1 MTTRPELAARTVGM
15 RPSKLRELVAAAA
28 APHADAASG
37 PELLSLGGGLPPAE
51 AFPAQALARAAERV
65 LTGAATTALQYS
77 ATDGDPDLLDL
88 VGADLAGRLRLPEP
102 AGRLLVTTG
111 SQQALDL
118 IAKVLLDPG
127 DVAVVESPAYVGALR
142 ALAGYQPRIV
152 EVPVDGDGMDTE
164 ELARLLRTGLRP
176 KLCYLVPNFSNP
188 SGRTLT
194 TRRRVRLAALAA
206 RYGFL
211 IVEDDPYGQLRFA
224 GTQLPPIA
232 ADDAEQVVYLGSFS
246 KLVAP
251 GLRVGY
257 LAAPRWLHRTLT
269 VAKQATDLNSAALS
283 QRLLVELLADPD
295 WFAGHLAGLRGLYRR
310 RAEALTGAVAG
321 RLAGR
326 LVTPMPDG
334 GMFVWAGLPAAGPD
348 ALELARAAM
357 RRAVSVVPGS
367 EFSLTDAFPRH
378 LRLSFS
384 MLDPA
389 RLVSAVDRLG
399 DAFDDLTASG

>member
-1 MTTRPELAARTVGM
+1 MTARPEFAARTAGM

-28 APHADAASG
+28 RPPAGEVPG
-37 PELLSLGGGLPPAE
+37 PALLSLGGGLPPAE
-51 AFPAQALARAAERV
+51 AFPARAVAAAAERA
-65 LTGAATTALQYS
+65 LAGAGGSALQYS
-77 ATDGDPDLLDL
+77 ATEGDPDLLDL
-88 VGADLAGRLRLPEP
+88 VGADLAGRLRLPDP
-102 AGRLLVTTG
+102 TGRLLVTTG

-118 IAKVLLDPG
+118 IGKVLLDPG

-152 EVPVDGDGMDTE
+152 EVPVDDDGMDTE
-164 ELARLLRTGLRP
+164 LLAGRLRAGLRP

-194 TRRRVRLAALAA
+194 ARRRTRLAQLAA

-224 GTQLPPIA
+224 GADLPPVA
-232 ADDAEQVVYLGSFS
+232 ADAAEQVVYLGSFS

-257 LAAPRWLHRTLT
+257 LCAPRWLHRPLA

-295 WFAGHLAGLRGLYRR
+295 WFAGHLAGLRDLYRV

-326 LVTPMPDG
+326 LATSMPDG
-334 GMFVWAGLPAAGPD
+334 GMFVWAGVQAPGID
-348 ALELARAAM
+348 ALALARAAM
-357 RRAVSVVPGS
+357 RRAVSVVPGN
-367 EFSLTDAFPRH
+367 EFSLADAYPRH

-389 RLVSAVDRLG
+389 GLVAAVGRLG
-399 DAFDDLTASG
+399 DAVDDLTASG

>member
-1 MTTRPELAARTVGM
+1 MTSRPEFAARTAGM

-28 APHADAASG
+28 RPSAGDVPG
-37 PELLSLGGGLPPAE
+37 PTLLSLGGGLPPAE
-51 AFPAQALARAAERV
+51 AFPARAVAEAAERA
-65 LTGAATTALQYS
+65 LAGAAGAALQYS
-77 ATDGDPDLLDL
+77 ATEGDPDLLDL
-88 VGADLAGRLRLPEP
+88 VGADLAGRLRLPDP
-102 AGRLLVTTG
+102 TGRLLVTTG

-118 IAKVLLDPG
+118 IGKVLLDPG

-152 EVPVDGDGMDTE
+152 EVPVDDDGMDTE
-164 ELARLLRTGLRP
+164 LLAGRLRAGLRP

-194 TRRRVRLAALAA
+194 ARRRTRLAQLAA

-224 GTQLPPIA
+224 GVDLPPVA
-232 ADDAEQVVYLGSFS
+232 ADAAEQVVYLGSFS

-257 LAAPRWLHRTLT
+257 LAAPRWLHRALT

-295 WFAGHLAGLRGLYRR
+295 WFAGHLAGLRDLYRA
-310 RAEALTGAVAG
+310 RAEALTGAVAD

-326 LVTPMPDG
+326 LATPMPDG
-334 GMFVWAGLPAAGPD
+334 GMFVWASVQTPGID
-348 ALELARAAM
+348 ALALARAAM
-357 RRAVSVVPGS
+357 RRAVSVVPGN
-367 EFSLTDAFPRH
+367 EFSLADGYPRQ

-384 MLDPA
+384 MLGPA
-389 RLVSAVDRLG
+389 GLVAAVDRLG

>member
-1 MTTRPELAARTVGM
+1 MTSRPEFAARTAGM

-28 APHADAASG
+28 RPSAGDVPG
-37 PELLSLGGGLPPAE
+37 PALLSLGGGLPPAE
-51 AFPAQALARAAERV
+51 AFPARAVAAAAERA
-65 LTGAATTALQYS
+65 LAGGAGSALQYS
-77 ATDGDPDLLDL
+77 ATEGDPDLLDL
-88 VGADLAGRLRLPEP
+88 VGADLAGRLRLPDP
-102 AGRLLVTTG
+102 TGRLLVTTG

-118 IAKVLLDPG
+118 IGKVLLDPG

-152 EVPVDGDGMDTE
+152 EVPVDDDGMDTE
-164 ELARLLRTGLRP
+164 VLAGRLQAGLRP

-194 TRRRVRLAALAA
+194 ARRRTRLAQLAA

-211 IVEDDPYGQLRFA
+211 VVEDDPYGQLRFA
-224 GTQLPPIA
+224 GVDLPPVA

-257 LAAPRWLHRTLT
+257 LVAPRWLHRALA

-283 QRLLVELLADPD
+283 QRLLVELLTDPD
-295 WFAGHLAGLRGLYRR
+295 WFAGHLAWLRDLYRA
-310 RAEALTGAVAG
+310 RAEALTGAVAD

-326 LVTPMPDG
+326 LVTSMPDG
-334 GMFVWAGLPAAGPD
+334 GMFVWAGVQTPEID
-348 ALELARAAM
+348 ALALARAAM
-357 RRAVSVVPGS
+357 RRAVSVVPGN
-367 EFSLTDAFPRH
+367 EFSLADAYPRQ

-384 MLDPA
+384 MLGPA
-389 RLVSAVDRLG
+389 GLVAAVDRLG

>member
-1 MTTRPELAARTVGM
+1 MTARPEFAARTAGM

-28 APHADAASG
+28 RPPAGEVPG
-37 PELLSLGGGLPPAE
+37 PALLSLGGGLPPAE
-51 AFPAQALARAAERV
+51 AFPARAVAAAAERA
-65 LTGAATTALQYS
+65 LAGAGGSALQYS
-77 ATDGDPDLLDL
+77 ATEGDPDLLDL
-88 VGADLAGRLRLPEP
+88 VGADLAGRLRLPDP
-102 AGRLLVTTG
+102 TGRLLVTTG

-118 IAKVLLDPG
+118 IGKVLLDPG

-152 EVPVDGDGMDTE
+152 EVPVDDDGMDTE
-164 ELARLLRTGLRP
+164 LLAGRLRAGLRP

-194 TRRRVRLAALAA
+194 ARRRTRLAQLAA

-224 GTQLPPIA
+224 GADLPPVA
-232 ADDAEQVVYLGSFS
+232 ADAAEQVVYLGSFS

-257 LAAPRWLHRTLT
+257 LCAPRWLHRPLA

-295 WFAGHLAGLRGLYRR
+295 WFAGHLAGLRDLYRV

-321 RLAGR
+321 RLASR
-326 LVTPMPDG
+326 LATSMPDG
-334 GMFVWAGLPAAGPD
+334 GMFVWAGVQAPGID
-348 ALELARAAM
+348 ALALARAAM
-357 RRAVSVVPGS
+357 RRAVSVVPGN
-367 EFSLTDAFPRH
+367 EFSLADAYPRH

-389 RLVSAVDRLG
+389 GLVAAVGRLG
-399 DAFDDLTASG
+399 DAVDDLTASG